1 MPSYLEMCNELM
13 NAIKSDALPDEV
25 KKDAVDKLNKL
36 FNILWPYS
44 D

>member
-1 MPSYLEMCNELM
+1 MPSYLEMCNELL
-13 NAIKSDALPDEV
+13 NAIKSDVLPDEV
-25 KKDAVDKLNKL
+25 KRDAIYKLIQL